1 MREEFTNLYVAY
13 RNNGMSRDEAYDAA
27 YAEIRNK
34 YDETEINR
42 ELEGR

>member
-1 MREEFTNLYVAY
+1 MREEFENLYITNR
-13 RNNGMSRDEAYDAA
+13 RNGLSRDEAYDAA